1 MSSKRILAVSRR
13 TVLNL
18 GLTTGLVLLSG
29 TLDIGRAAEPE
40 DPGPTEERTEERTL
54 HLYAPHADERFSG
67 TYWADGT
74 YLDDALAEVSWLLRD
89 HATDEEKPI
98 DPSLLDTMNQLAAVL
113 ECERPFEILS
123 GYRAPRTNQALRRE
137 GAAKNSLHLLGKAVD
152 LRIEGVALG
161 HVGRAAIELGA
172 GGVGW
177 YPRQNF
183 LHLDTG
189 PVRTWTARPWRKR
202 RGIARS

>member
-1 MSSKRILAVSRR
+1 MSSKKISVSRR

-29 TLDIGRAAEPE
+29 TLDIGRAAEP
-40 DPGPTEERTEERTL
+40 DDAGSAEERTL

-67 TYWADGT
+67 AYWADGA
-74 YLDDALAEVSWLLRD
+74 YLDDALAEVNWLMRD

-98 DPSLLDTMNQLAAVL
+98 DPSLLDTMNRLAAMI

-123 GYRAPRTNQALRRE
+123 GYRTPRTNQALRRE
-137 GAAKNSLHLLGKAVD
+137 GAAKNSMHLQGKAVD
-152 LRIEGVALG
+152 IRIEGVALA
-161 HVGRAAIELGA
+161 HVGRAAIELAA

-183 LHLDTG
+183 LHIDTG
-189 PVRTWTARPWRKR
+189 PVRTWTARPWRR
-202 RGIARS
+202 RRAVRRS